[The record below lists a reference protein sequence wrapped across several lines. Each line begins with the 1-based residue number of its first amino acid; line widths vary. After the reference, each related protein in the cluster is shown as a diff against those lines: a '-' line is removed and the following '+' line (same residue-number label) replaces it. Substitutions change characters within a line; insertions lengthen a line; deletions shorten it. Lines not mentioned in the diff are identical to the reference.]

1 MLVLALDTSSATTSV
16 AVLRAAGDPW
26 GAEVLAEA
34 SALLANAAGER
45 LIGVVEHVL
54 GAARITLA
62 EIELVAVGVGPGSF
76 TGTRVGVATAK
87 GLCIATGKPLR
98 GVSAFDALAVDAGA
112 RAGERVLVAID
123 ARKSEVYCALVAC
136 GVDDVVTLDE
146 PRHLPPD
153 RVEEAFARLAHTARG
168 EIARVAGDGVPLVP
182 SVAAQRTYRIAPHAP
197 RAAAIGALAGARQR
211 RAPHDE
217 VDVLEPLYVRPPDIT
232 LPKSPP
238 GMPGRLR
245 SPA

>member
-1 MLVLALDTSSATTSV
+1 VLVLAIDTSSATTSV

-45 LIGVVEHVL
+45 LIGVVEQVL
-54 GAARITLA
+54 GAAGLTFA

-112 RAGERVLVAID
+112 RAGEQVLVAID
-123 ARKSEVYCALVAC
+123 ARKSEVYCALVTC
-136 GVDDVVTLDE
+136 GLDDVVTLDE

-153 RVEEAFARLAHTARG
+153 RVEGAFAHLGRG
-168 EIARVAGDGVPLVP
+168 EVARVAGDGVPLVA
-182 SVAAQRTYRIAPHAP
+182 SVAALRTYRIAPHAP

-238 GMPGRLR
+238 GMPGRLK